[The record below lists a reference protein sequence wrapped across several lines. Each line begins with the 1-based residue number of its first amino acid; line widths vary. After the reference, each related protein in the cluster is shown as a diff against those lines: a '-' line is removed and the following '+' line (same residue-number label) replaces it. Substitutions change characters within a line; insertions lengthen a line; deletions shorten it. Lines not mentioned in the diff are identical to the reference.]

1 MSPQILDAISIPL
14 IAGVV
19 GYVTNKLAIKMLFRP
34 LKPKWYSLGWQ
45 GIVPRSRTKLAS
57 LIGNMVA
64 KRLLSP
70 DDIASSVFKNEFSAN
85 MSKYIAEKLSQTT
98 PCHIE
103 KIADG
108 FDFERLL
115 VENRE
120 SIDVFAQKLI
130 TQTINRYLNSRL
142 PIEKITDFLRNQ
154 AQNGDMAAQIS
165 EKLALFIKNKLNSEE
180 KLSDILPSS
189 ILSLEGNAVKALTE
203 KTAGMIKNMGRSIAV
218 KEAAAKKIVDF
229 KNNFF
234 AGNGTMDFIKMGFIN
249 MMLNDEAI
257 SNAVKRELP
266 GIMDGIADDVNVR
279 QKISDGIKDEIHNLL
294 SSPVCEINKKISQNV
309 LKGEDF
315 ASSIKSP
322 QVKTFINKSLSSIID
337 GYELKYKNITV
348 GETLKGFGFDID
360 SVIKDFSLSNILLP
374 DIKRLKETFCV
385 KISGYVSTSSDA
397 LAANITEKVEI
408 LLRDSLPYVLKNADI
423 AGSVEAKINA
433 MPLDEVENVLFSF
446 MKDHFIWI
454 NRLGFILGFLI
465 GAAQVTAMYFIH

>member
-1 MSPQILDAISIPL
+1 MSPQILDAISIPI

-85 MSKYIAEKLSQTT
+85 MSKYIAEKLSGTT
-98 PCHIE
+98 PAHIE
-103 KIADG
+103 KITDS
-108 FDFERLL
+108 FHFERLL
-115 VENRE
+115 MENRYA
-120 SIDVFAQKLI
+120 IDDFAQQLI
-130 TQTINRYLNSRL
+130 TQTINKYLNSRL

-154 AQNGDMAAQIS
+154 AQKGDMAAQIS
-165 EKLALFIKNKLNSEE
+165 ERLASFIKTKLNSEE
-180 KLSDILPSS
+180 KLSDILPAP
-189 ILSLEGNAVKALTE
+189 ILSLEEQAVKALTE

-229 KNNFF
+229 KNTFF
-234 AGNGTMDFIKMGFIN
+234 SGNGTMDFLKMGFIN
-249 MMLNDEAI
+249 MVLNDETI

-279 QKISDGIKDEIHNLL
+279 QKISDGIKEEIQNIL
-294 SSPVCEINKKISQNV
+294 SSPIKEINKKISQNGF
-309 LKGEDF
+309 KEENI
-315 ASSIKSP
+315 ASSINSP
-322 QVKTFINKSLSSIID
+322 AVRAYINKSLSSIID
-337 GYELKYKNITV
+337 DYELKYKDITI
-348 GETLKGFGFDID
+348 GDALKGFGFDIAR
-360 SVIKDFSLSNILLP
+360 VIKDFSLSNILLT
-374 DIKRLKETFCV
+374 DINRLKETFCA
-385 KISGYVSTSSDA
+385 KISGYVSTCSDTIA
-397 LAANITEKVEI
+397 PNITEKVEG

-446 MKDHFIWI
+446 MKDHFVWI